1 MKEVSKE
8 YPTHEWTQEITFF
21 NYDMVEKCKHSFDIY
36 PKLSCLESVEH
47 IDKLLCRG
55 VNFP

>member
-1 MKEVSKE
+1 
-8 YPTHEWTQEITFF
+8 
-21 NYDMVEKCKHSFDIY
+21 MVEKCKHSFDIY